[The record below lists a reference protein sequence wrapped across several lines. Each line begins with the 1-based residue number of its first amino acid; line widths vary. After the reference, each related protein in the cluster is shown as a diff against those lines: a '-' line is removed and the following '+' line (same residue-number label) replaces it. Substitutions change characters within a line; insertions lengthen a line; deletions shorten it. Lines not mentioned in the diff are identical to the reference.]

1 MSLKCNFFYQ
11 LNKIYENN
19 IYSLL
24 ALIWIFYIVFFLSCC
39 TSLNDP
45 ILNQMAPM
53 LSEDYCRIAV
63 LPFLN
68 ESQYKQGDTILQK
81 VFIAEL
87 IKAGDY
93 SIAQEGDVLK
103 LYQQIKIFSGHSP
116 DYEQFRIISD
126 RLNVQLLI
134 TGRIIEMNENLINLN
149 VNPEIALTVQIFDA
163 KTGTI
168 LWTTYH
174 RKNGEQYR
182 TLLHFGKINSITT
195 LAQVMTQEMIEK
207 WISEGFRK
215 CTH

>member
-1 MSLKCNFFYQ
+1 M
-11 LNKIYENN
+11 
-19 IYSLL
+19 
-24 ALIWIFYIVFFLSCC
+24 V
-39 TSLNDP
+39 
-45 ILNQMAPM
+45 PM

-68 ESQYKQGDTILQK
+68 ESHYKQGDIILQK
-81 VFIAEL
+81 VFTAEL

-93 SIAQEGDVLK
+93 SIAQEGDILK
-103 LYQQIKIFSGHSP
+103 LYQQIKIYSGHSP
-116 DYEQFRIISD
+116 DYEQLRIIAD

-134 TGRIIEMNENLINLN
+134 TGRIIEMNENLVNLS
-149 VNPEIALTVQIFDA
+149 VNPELALSVQIFDA

-195 LAQVMTQEMIEK
+195 LAQIMTQEVIEK
-207 WISEGFRK
+207 WISEGFKK